1 MHKIID
7 KYSVKMT
14 KLILSDL
21 WFEDSIESDS
31 LEKLTKDIIVKPILS
46 LNKGVTEI
54 KITHAGTDL
63 DPAFEVDQWL
73 GYNYPTLIYHHGNNE
88 RPFDYGKTSKNT
100 FKTILYPN
108 LSSIQ
113 GNIITIRAPFHA
125 GTLKKFTSKMRNLSN
140 FTSMIAASTNLVEQL
155 VQNLKNNNSPKITI
169 IGLSLGGWVTN
180 LHRSMYNSANQNIP
194 IFAGAALDRI
204 FVDSYYKKLVH
215 DQALSN
221 RKVLFDALNF
231 EAMFNSVTDMN
242 LFPVLA
248 KYDQYIQYEQQ
259 KTCYSNYPIV
269 LLEKGHITGALDR
282 RSLFKHILNHIQ

>member
-1 MHKIID
+1 M
-7 KYSVKMT
+7 
-14 KLILSDL
+14 
-21 WFEDSIESDS
+21 
-31 LEKLTKDIIVKPILS
+31 
-46 LNKGVTEI
+46 
-54 KITHAGTDL
+54 
-63 DPAFEVDQWL
+63 
-73 GYNYPTLIYHHGNNE
+73 IYHHGNNE

-169 IGLSLGGWVTN
+169 IGLSLGGWITN
-180 LHRSMYNSANQNIP
+180 LHRSMYNSANQYIP

-204 FVDSYYKKLVH
+204 FVDSYYKKLVY
-215 DQALSN
+215 DQALLN

-231 EAMFNSVTDMN
+231 EALFNSVTDMN

-269 LLEKGHITGALDR
+269 LLKKGHITGALDSK
-282 RSLFKHILNHIQ
+282 SLFKHILNHIQ